1 VRRVS
6 GPTRVSGNQNR
17 LDQFWSEFIA
27 ANEAESTPMRFQKPH
42 YNWMNLSIGRS
53 NVHVTVLCRP
63 TSSEVLVQLYMT
75 HPGKELYFQLFS
87 NREDIEKQLGAE
99 VIWEE
104 SPDQIATW
112 LAISNS
118 IDFDDAKSRADVV
131 KWAMEKSR
139 LFEGVFRKLV
149 KAN

>member
-1 VRRVS
+1 
-6 GPTRVSGNQNR
+6 
-17 LDQFWSEFIA
+17 
-27 ANEAESTPMRFQKPH
+27 MRFQKPH

-75 HPGKELYFQLFS
+75 HPGKELYRKLFE

-112 LAISNS
+112 LAISNT